1 MKVARPVRLGVSI
14 TLGLVLAAALGAQS
28 AGIALTK
35 KAPDKAIAAFPLN
48 GLAYE
53 NIASAVFLATTEA
66 TGSPEEGAKAARPWA
81 LEAYRLE
88 PLVPKAHAILALA
101 EDDPKKRRQIL
112 DAALALNRREPRLQA
127 VVLQQ
132 QVADADYPAAI
143 ASLDRILRVKPSQYN
158 QLFPVL
164 LNVFVQEGAID
175 EFARIL
181 DGTSKW
187 HRRFLRFAANQPDA
201 LQNLTVLRN
210 RLSFKDDITDRTLLR
225 GLVREGDVAT
235 AYSLYQRI
243 VGSNGDDGNGGW
255 VTDYPP
261 FDWSFTAQAGL
272 RAQPS
277 LSGEELEISVR
288 PGKGGIVARR
298 LMGAP
303 PTPFSIVVDHNI
315 VSRQSLQDIDVTVQC
330 TGRSGAILE
339 TNLARQNQRSG
350 YRFESLP
357 TKCDFIAIALEAR
370 AWSGRSALDERISAI
385 KVKPH

>member
-35 KAPDKAIAAFPLN
+35 KAPDTAIAAFPLN

-101 EDDPKKRRQIL
+101 EDDPEKRRQIL

-158 QLFPVL
+158 ELFPVL
-164 LNVFVQEGAID
+164 INVFAQEGAID
-175 EFARIL
+175 EFAKIL
-181 DGTSKW
+181 DGSSEW
-187 HRRFLRFAANQPDA
+187 HGRFFRFAARQPA
-201 LQNLTVLRN
+201 ALRN
-210 RLSFKDDITDRTLLR
+210 LAELRGQMSFDDEVTDQTLLR
-225 GLVREGDVAT
+225 SLVGEGDVAT
-235 AYSLYQRI
+235 AYSLYQRLADADAT
-243 VGSNGDDGNGGW
+243 GAAGEWSN
-255 VTDYPP
+255 DYPP
-261 FDWSFTAQAGL
+261 FDWSLTDEAGL

-277 LSGEELEISVR
+277 LGGKELEISVK
-288 PGKGGIVARR
+288 PGKGGVVARR
-298 LMGAP
+298 IMKAP
-303 PTPFSIVVDHNI
+303 ERPSSII
-315 VSRQSLQDIDVTVQC
+315 VKHSIDSQQALQDIDVVVKCAGQ
-330 TGRSGAILE
+330 SSAILE
-339 TNLARQNQRSG
+339 ANLVRQGNG
-350 YRFESLP
+350 YRINNLP
-357 TKCDFIAIALEAR
+357 SDCAFIEIAIAAR
-370 AWSGRSALDERISAI
+370 AWSGRSALNENIEAVDVVQR
-385 KVKPH
+385 

>member
-14 TLGLVLAAALGAQS
+14 TLGLMLAAALGAQS

-35 KAPDKAIAAFPLN
+35 KAPDTAIAAFPLN

-101 EDDPKKRRQIL
+101 EDDPETRRQIL

-158 QLFPVL
+158 ELFPVL
-164 LNVFVQEGAID
+164 INVFAQEGATD
-175 EFARIL
+175 EFAKIL
-181 DGTSKW
+181 DGSSEW
-187 HRRFLRFAANQPDA
+187 HGRFFRFAASQPSA
-201 LQNLTVLRN
+201 LRN
-210 RLSFKDDITDRTLLR
+210 MAELRRKMSFDDEVTDRALLR
-225 GLVREGDVAT
+225 SLVREGDVAT
-235 AYSLYQRI
+235 AYSLYQQI
-243 VGSNGDDGNGGW
+243 TGSNATDAVGTW
-255 VTDYPP
+255 SSDYPP
-261 FDWSFTAQAGL
+261 FDWSLTDDTGL

-277 LSGEELEISVR
+277 LSGKGLEISVK
-288 PGKGGIVARR
+288 PGKGGVVARR
-298 LMGAP
+298 LMRAPAP
-303 PTPFSIVVDHNI
+303 PFAIAVDHTI
-315 VSRQSLQDIDVTVQC
+315 ERQQALQDIDISVKCAGQ
-330 TGRSGAILE
+330 SDEIINA
-339 TNLARQNQRSG
+339 NLVRQNGG
-350 YRFESLP
+350 YRIDSLP
-357 TKCDFIAIALEAR
+357 DECNFIEIGLEAR
-370 AWSGRSALDERISAI
+370 AWSGRSAVNEEIEAI
-385 KVKPH
+385 RVVRR